1 MKKAI
6 IVDIDGTLADV
17 EHRVHH
23 VRQEPK
29 NWRAFNQAMELD
41 ILNPWCRDLIL
52 AMKNQSTDVLLV
64 TGRDEDYRSKT
75 EQWLKKNDVPFD
87 HLWMRQASDYRGDD
101 VIKNEIYNVEIKPK
115 YQVLFVVDDRQS
127 VVKMWR
133 SIGLVCLQCD
143 WGDF

>member
-29 NWRAFNQAMELD
+29 NWRAFNQAMDLD

-52 AMKNQSTDVLLV
+52 AMKNQQTDILLV
-64 TGRDEDYRSKT
+64 TGRDEDYRIKT
-75 EQWLKKNDVPFD
+75 EQWLKKNNVPFN

-101 VIKNEIYNVEIKPK
+101 IVKKEIYDIEIKPN